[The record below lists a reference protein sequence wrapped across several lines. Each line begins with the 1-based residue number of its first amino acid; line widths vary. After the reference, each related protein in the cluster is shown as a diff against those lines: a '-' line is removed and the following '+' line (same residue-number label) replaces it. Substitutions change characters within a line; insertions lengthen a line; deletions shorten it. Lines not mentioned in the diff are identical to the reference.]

1 MAIKGLTDRDAPRF
15 PRIGF
20 LRKGGPK
27 RKNANGKEIMGLDL
41 EYFRFDSDDAEAN
54 AAFVEVYGEKPKQ
67 VNVFFPWPT
76 VDQNFQAWK
85 EAYTASALQHRC
97 DGETCVLWL
106 GPDGEYHT
114 DPKPCPGGCKEIGY
128 LSVIIPELGRM
139 AYVTVLTHSINDI
152 MELQSNLEAYELLGG
167 QLRGVPF
174 VLRRIERRIS
184 TPDGRGGRA
193 RRSKWLMHLETKPE
207 WTRLKLAG
215 MQMDA
220 IPANVRAALPAPAE
234 AKYII
239 EGYATDKRMAEID
252 AMSAEEASAMLRAN
266 VAKQRGPN
274 WEHFEG
280 FGDEPDGVTEGK
292 FTEQPKPAP
301 QPTNGAQ
308 QQDPPGFSVW
318 ADWSRPDHAIAWGM
332 AQGVFD
338 HQRHAENAYAKV
350 KAANNPANA
359 REMWAAWY
367 VDVQRRVAERDAL
380 AASTPKADD
389 PDGWEDIDS
398 HGVELPQFN

>member
-308 QQDPPGFSVW
+308 PQDPPGFSVW

-350 KAANNPANA
+350 KTASNPTNA
-359 REMWAAWY
+359 RAMWAAWY
-367 VDVQRRVAERDAL
+367 LDVQRRIAERDAGSNDKP
-380 AASTPKADD
+380 AD
-389 PDGWEDIDS
+389 PDGWEEIDAN
-398 HGVELPQFN
+398 GVELPQFN

>member
-54 AAFVEVYGEKPKQ
+54 AAFVEVYGERPKQ

-139 AYVTVLTHSINDI
+139 AYVTAITHSINDI

-239 EGYATDKRMAEID
+239 EAYATDKRMAEID

-292 FTEQPKPAP
+292 FTEQ
-301 QPTNGAQ
+301 
-308 QQDPPGFSVW
+308 QDPPGFSVW

-338 HQRHAENAYAKV
+338 HQKHAENAYAKV
-350 KAANNPANA
+350 KAECKPAKA
-359 REMWAAWY
+359 SDMWQCWYADVMRRMEDKNRAAIITDAELDGEP
-367 VDVQRRVAERDAL
+367 VDE
-380 AASTPKADD
+380 T
-389 PDGWEDIDS
+389 
-398 HGVELPQFN
+398 PQFS